1 MAAPGDGNYKG
12 GRIPPLP
19 LPPSVPLPT
28 LPVPPVELAIALVLA
43 TLGATLQGSVGLG
56 LAVVAAPI
64 LLLLNPLWVPGPML
78 LAALVLVV
86 LIAYRDRA
94 HIIVPD
100 VALATTGRVLGTIP
114 AAYLMNILP
123 DAVYDLA
130 FASLVLLGVLLSV
143 GGWHIARTPQ
153 NVVFSGIFS
162 GVASTM
168 SAVGG
173 PPMALIY
180 QHDRGPSV
188 RGTMSAIFILGT
200 IISIVG
206 LWWAG
211 HFSRQQFWMGVALV
225 PGVLVG
231 FALSRYTAARLDLRH
246 TRPAILSVSA
256 LSALTILFRAIYN
269 LM

>member
-1 MAAPGDGNYKG
+1 
-12 GRIPPLP
+12 
-19 LPPSVPLPT
+19 VPT
-28 LPVPPVELAIALVLA
+28 LPVPPIELAIALVLA

-78 LAALVLVV
+78 FAALVLVA

-114 AAYLMNILP
+114 AAYAMNILP
-123 DAVYDLA
+123 TEVYDLA
-130 FASLVLLGVLLSV
+130 FASLVLMGVTLSV
-143 GGWHIARTPQ
+143 AGWHIARTPR
-153 NVVFSGIFS
+153 NVVCSGIFS

-200 IISIVG
+200 IISITG
-206 LWWAG
+206 LWSAG
-211 HFSRQQFWMGVALV
+211 HFSQQQLWMGIALL
-225 PGVLVG
+225 PGIFLG
-231 FALSRYTAARLDLRH
+231 FTLSHYTAARLDLRH

-269 LM
+269 LL

>member
-1 MAAPGDGNYKG
+1 M
-12 GRIPPLP
+12 
-19 LPPSVPLPT
+19 PT
-28 LPVPPVELAIALVLA
+28 LPVPPSELAIALVLA

-64 LLLLNPLWVPGPML
+64 LLLVNPLWVPGPML
-78 LAALVLVV
+78 LAALVLVM

-123 DAVYDLA
+123 TEIYDLA
-130 FASLVLLGVLLSV
+130 FSGLVLAGVLLSV
-143 GGWHIARTPQ
+143 TGWHIARTPR
-153 NVVFSGIFS
+153 NVICSGIFS
-162 GVASTM
+162 GVASTI

-200 IISIVG
+200 IISISG

-211 HFSRQQFWMGVALV
+211 HFTREQLLMGLALL
-225 PGVLVG
+225 PGIFVG
-231 FALSRYTAARLDLRH
+231 FALSRFTAARLDLRH
-246 TRPAILSVSA
+246 TRPAILTVSA

-269 LM
+269 LL

>member
-1 MAAPGDGNYKG
+1 
-12 GRIPPLP
+12 
-19 LPPSVPLPT
+19 
-28 LPVPPVELAIALVLA
+28 LPVSPSELAIALVLA

-64 LLLLNPLWVPGPML
+64 LLLLNPLWVPGPLL
-78 LAALVLVV
+78 LAALVLVA

-94 HIIVPD
+94 HIIAPD
-100 VALATTGRVLGTIP
+100 VALATTGRVMGTIP
-114 AAYLMNILP
+114 AAYAMNVLP
-123 DAVYDLA
+123 GEVYDLT
-130 FASLVLLGVLLSV
+130 FSGLVLVGVLLSV
-143 GGWHIARTPQ
+143 TGWHIARTPR

-200 IISIVG
+200 VISITG

-211 HFSRQQFWMGVALV
+211 HFNQQQLLMGIALL
-225 PGVLVG
+225 PGIFVG
-231 FALSRYTAARLDLRH
+231 FALSRHTAARLDMRH

-256 LSALTILFRAIYN
+256 ISALTILFRAIYN
-269 LM
+269 LL

>member
-1 MAAPGDGNYKG
+1 
-12 GRIPPLP
+12 
-19 LPPSVPLPT
+19 LPT
-28 LPVPPVELAIALVLA
+28 LPVPPSELAIALVLA

-78 LAALVLVV
+78 LAALLLVM

-94 HIIVPD
+94 HIIMQD
-100 VALATTGRVLGTIP
+100 VALATAGRVLGTIP
-114 AAYLMNILP
+114 AAYAMNILP
-123 DAVYDLA
+123 TEAYDVA
-130 FASLVLLGVLLSV
+130 FSGLVLTGVLLSV
-143 GGWHIARTPQ
+143 TGWHIARTPR

-173 PPMALIY
+173 PPMALVY

-200 IISIVG
+200 IISIAG

-211 HFSRQQFWMGVALV
+211 HFNRQQLLMGISLM
-225 PGVLVG
+225 PGILVG
-231 FALSRYTAARLDLRH
+231 FTLSRHTAAWLDLRH
-246 TRPAILSVSA
+246 TRPAILTVSA
-256 LSALTILFRAIYN
+256 LSAIVILLRAIYN
-269 LM
+269 LL